1 MKKTAIR
8 LAGVLAGLMI
18 YAMSVRSQVTYDRIL
33 NATHEPGSWLTYSG
47 DYKSWRYST
56 LDQINVSNARDL
68 TAQWVFQSASLG
80 QFETTPLVIDGIL
93 YGTAQD
99 NRAFALDA
107 RTGRAIWRYQRR
119 LPDKVLPCCGMVNRG
134 FAMLGDKLFMS

>member
-93 YGTAQD
+93 YGTGQD
-99 NRAFALDA
+99 NRAFAIDLFPRVPRVDA
-107 RTGRAIWRYQRR
+107 RQRFECDLDERYLDTGW
-119 LPDKVLPCCGMVNRG
+119 
-134 FAMLGDKLFMS
+134 